1 MQIIAIMLRCGLKNV
16 HGKEL
21 LTILLILMMENCG
34 LKNVD
39 NPVGVGYG
47 VGVQVEEWR
56 CWLRC

>member
-1 MQIIAIMLRCGLKNV
+1 MRAEECAREGVVDNPVDIDDGELRAEECAREGV
-16 HGKEL
+16 
-21 LTILLILMMENCG
+21 
-34 LKNVD
+34 VD

>member
-1 MQIIAIMLRCGLKNV
+1 MRAEECAREGVVDNPVDIDDGELRAEECAQEGV
-16 HGKEL
+16 
-21 LTILLILMMENCG
+21 
-34 LKNVD
+34 VD